1 MAYIQPPF
9 AIQTTRGVSARQGVK
24 MLVYSRSGVGKTT
37 LIRTC
42 PKPFILSS
50 EKGLLSLANQDIP
63 FAEMRSISD
72 LRMAYQWFYARG
84 DNENVQT
91 VCLDS
96 ITDIAD
102 DVLKNEL
109 KQAADPRQAYGKLMS
124 QILEIYKNF
133 RDLPYRHVYFIA
145 QQEPTKDE
153 VTGAVMFGPSLPG
166 QKLGVKVPYLF
177 DETFQLIVDNQGTR
191 WIRTRPDFR
200 NEAKDRSGALAEYE
214 PADLGAIIR
223 KIMAHSA

>member
-1 MAYIQPPF
+1 MPYIQPPF
-9 AIQTTRGVSARQGVK
+9 AIQSTRQISARQGVK
-24 MLVYSRSGVGKTT
+24 ILVYSRSGIGKTT
-37 LIRTC
+37 LIKTA

-50 EKGLLSLANQDIP
+50 ERGLLSLARLDIP
-63 FAEMRSISD
+63 FAEMRTIQD
-72 LRMAYQWFYARG
+72 LRNAYQWFLARG
-84 DNENVQT
+84 DNEAVQT
-91 VCLDS
+91 ICLDS

-166 QKLGVKVPYLF
+166 QKLGVKVPYIF
-177 DETFQLIVDNQGTR
+177 DETFQLIVDNVGKR

-214 PADLGAIIR
+214 PADLGAIIQ
-223 KIMAHSA
+223 KIMLHAA